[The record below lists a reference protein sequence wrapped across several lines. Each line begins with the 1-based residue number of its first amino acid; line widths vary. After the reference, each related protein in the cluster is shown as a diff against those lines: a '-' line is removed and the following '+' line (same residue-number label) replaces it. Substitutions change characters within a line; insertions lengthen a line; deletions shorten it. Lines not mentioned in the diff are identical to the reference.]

1 MSDMSTEISPR
12 QQEAYDIRVA
22 AATLALA
29 RDRKRKVFEPNGEED
44 RYFRPNSQ
52 ILSYLGS
59 YTKGL
64 PHNRST
70 ALVTS
75 PNHFVRFVQAIDSG
89 EPADFIK
96 VPLGPRPALEFTTEE
111 ECIAANL
118 FKSGIATRNDSFDP
132 ACLRAWES
140 MGAGLVFDL
149 EGPDAQAV
157 GMPPAPTLDSDE
169 LVAEISEL
177 YWMALLRD
185 VRFTDFTNPGPIRR
199 AINTLNRTTWIRAAR
214 DPPDSL
220 TPQERARLRGPF
232 NPSSI
237 FRGTLPGDDV
247 GPYLSQFLLVG
258 TEGIGGAQDRAD
270 GFISYGAHRID
281 QRVRHATKELDY
293 MTSWEAFLDVQNG
306 ADVAGRD
313 TFESGSDAFRFITTP
328 RDLATYVHFDALYQA
343 YLNACLILLDN
354 KVKFDQGIPM
364 GEPDFN
370 GNQGIPF
377 QDPDFKD
384 HQRGFAHFGGPHILS
399 LVTEVAT
406 RALKAVRFQKF
417 NTHRRLRPEAVGGL
431 IERFNSNPDD
441 PQFQDVKPLFEALD
455 EDMLRRVASHN
466 REQNERSDFGMPR
479 ADDFNPAGDTL
490 ETMLLPMAFP
500 EGSPMHPSYG
510 AGHATVAGAC
520 VTVLKAFFQHDAT
533 LDFCYVPSD
542 DGSRL
547 DDASHTLNKKL
558 TVEGELNKVCSNIS
572 IGRNWAGVHYF
583 TDYIE
588 SILLGEQIAL
598 GILEE
603 QMLTFPE
610 TFTMTV
616 PLFSGGFRTLI
627 STSDP

>member
-1 MSDMSTEISPR
+1 MSAAR
-12 QQEAYDIRVA
+12 RQEAFQTRVRA
-22 AATLALA
+22 ARLA
-29 RDRKRKVFEPNGEED
+29 RDRDHQVFEPNGEED

-52 ILSYLGS
+52 IFSYLGS

-64 PHNRST
+64 PHNRRT
-70 ALVTS
+70 ALITS
-75 PNHFVRFVQAIDSG
+75 PNHFVRFVRAIDSG

-96 VPLGPRPALEFTTEE
+96 VPLGPRPALQFESEE
-111 ECIAANL
+111 ECRAANL
-118 FKSGIATRNDSFDP
+118 FKSGIAGRNNTFPSS
-132 ACLRAWES
+132 CLRAWES

-169 LVAEISEL
+169 LVAEISEV

-185 VRFTDFTNPGPIRR
+185 VRFTDFTNPGPIGR
-199 AINTLNRTTWIRAAR
+199 AINTLNKTAWIRAAR

-232 NPSSI
+232 NPSNI

-258 TEGIGGAQDRAD
+258 TKGIGGAQDMAD

-281 QRVRHATKELDY
+281 QRVRHARKELDY

-306 ADVAGRD
+306 ADVTGRD

-343 YLNACLILLDN
+343 YLNACLIMLDSG
-354 KVKFDQGIPM
+354 VRFDK
-364 GEPDFN
+364 
-370 GNQGIPF
+370 GIPF
-377 QDPDFKD
+377 GEPDFKD

-455 EDMLRRVASHN
+455 EDMMRRVARHN
-466 REQNERSDFGMPR
+466 REQNQGSDFGMPR

-520 VTVLKAFFQHDAT
+520 VTVLKAFFQHDT
-533 LDFCYVPSD
+533 ELDFCFVPSD

-547 DDASHTLNKKL
+547 VDASHNMNKKL

-616 PLFSGGFRTLI
+616 PLFSGELKVLR
-627 STSDP
+627 ST